1 MKAVFSKP
9 LAILGAAAL
18 LLLVGCERPPMET
31 QQIGYRGTGME
42 QVTNPRLAAK
52 QEGINTV
59 PAPEPAASPDGPKA
73 RDVYQNVQVLGDL
86 SIAEF
91 TRSMVAMTAWV
102 SPEQGC
108 AYCHN
113 LQNLA
118 DDSKYTKVV
127 SRKMTQMT
135 QHLNVNWKSHVVDT
149 GVTCYTCHRGNN
161 IPANVWFKE
170 PERGRMA
177 GMLGNDGGQNHPAKS
192 VGLASLPYDPFT
204 PYLMDNQKITDIR
217 VNGPTAL
224 PTGNRHS
231 TKQAEHTYA
240 LMMTMSTGLG
250 VNCTYC
256 HNTRSFQSWDA
267 PPARATAYYGIR
279 MVGDQNANYLEP
291 LTSTFPAH
299 RLGPTG
305 DVAKIN
311 CATCHQG
318 ASKPL
323 NGAKMAKDYPAFTA
337 VTMTAVPAPMDAAS
351 GPAAVA
357 AAADATAAAVELN
370 GVLGKV
376 FFEVGDAALSTPSG
390 DTIGAAAALLKSRP
404 DLRVTLS
411 GYADRSGSADANL
424 DLAKRRA
431 LAVSSALIAAGVGKE
446 RIEMK
451 KPEFVVGGAEADS
464 RRVDIVSVR

>member
-1 MKAVFSKP
+1 MIAGFNRSIAV
-9 LAILGAAAL
+9 AAAAAL
-18 LLLVGCERPPMET
+18 LLLAGCERPPMEST
-31 QQIGYRGTGME
+31 QIGYRGTGME
-42 QVTNPRLAAK
+42 QVTNPRLAAAK
-52 QEGINTV
+52 VSNNVV
-59 PAPEPAASPDGPKA
+59 PDAEPAASPDGPKA
-73 RDVYQNVQVLGDL
+73 RDIYKNVQVLGDL

-91 TRSMVAMTAWV
+91 TRSMAAMTAWV
-102 SPEQGC
+102 APNEGC

-127 SRKMTQMT
+127 SRRMTQMT
-135 QHLNVNWKSHVVDT
+135 QHLNVDWKSHVANT

-161 IPANVWFKE
+161 IPKNVWFE
-170 PERGRMA
+170 APDQGRSA
-177 GMLGNDGGQNHPAKS
+177 GMLGNDGGQNHPAAA
-192 VGLASLPYDPFT
+192 VGLASLPYEPFA
-204 PYLMDNQKITDIR
+204 PYLLDNQKIADIR

-231 TKQAEHTYA
+231 IKQAEHTYG
-240 LMMTMSTGLG
+240 LMMTMSSGLG

-256 HNTRSFQSWDA
+256 HNTRSFQSWDG
-267 PPARATAYYGIR
+267 PPARAIAYYGIR

-291 LTSTFPAH
+291 LTKVFPQH

-318 ASKPL
+318 VNKPL
-323 NGAKMAKDYPAFTA
+323 NGAQMAKDYPAFTA
-337 VTMTAVPAPMDAAS
+337 VTMTAVQAPMDAAS

-357 AAADATAAAVELN
+357 AAAEVSAAAVGLS

-376 FFEVGDAALSTPSG
+376 LFAVGDATLDTPSR
-390 DTIGAAAALLKSRP
+390 DTIGAAATLLKARP
-404 DLRVTLS
+404 EIRVALS
-411 GYADRSGSADANL
+411 GYADRTGNADGNL

-431 LAVSSALIAAGVGKE
+431 LAVSSALIAAGVDKD

-451 KPEFVVGGAEADS
+451 KPEFTVGGNDVDS
-464 RRVDIVSVR
+464 RRVDIVAAR